1 MNVRQFVNTEFGKS
15 CSVGEL
21 QPGMLM
27 EANSQ
32 YVNEIVIEGLGDTIT
47 YSSTQKDALRT
58 IAYQNPI
65 TGGEAVFRARAIL
78 NLDIEDAY
86 LPYRYSGNTDSSFAP
101 EALIFPNPNKGK
113 FTIHIL
119 NQHEG
124 ASEFTVYNSLGNSLE
139 YRKQFIQDN
148 ALSVDVSYLNQG
160 IYFLDYRI
168 GNKHQV
174 IKLVIIH

>member
-1 MNVRQFVNTEFGKS
+1 
-15 CSVGEL
+15 
-21 QPGMLM
+21 M

-113 FTIHIL
+113 FNIHIL
-119 NQHEG
+119 NQKEG
-124 ASEFTVYNSLGNSLE
+124 SSEFTVYNSLGKTLRSING
-139 YRKQFIQDN
+139 IQGN
-148 ALSVDVSYLNQG
+148 ELVPVDVSSLDPG
-160 IYFLDYRI
+160 IYFLDI
-168 GNKHQV
+168 NFGMKHQV
-174 IKLVIIH
+174 LKLIIIR